1 MVAIAEH
8 LLIGLDRKVRE
19 LLLSVAIVIIEVMFV
34 VSLMVM
40 MMVVVV
46 VVEAEVEVEVDK
58 EDDLPREL
66 VHCIQNRA
74 GGRRSKT
81 TTEQRFR
88 FACSSKSKLMTTT
101 R

>member
-1 MVAIAEH
+1 M
-8 LLIGLDRKVRE
+8 
-19 LLLSVAIVIIEVMFV
+19 SVAIVIIEVMFV

-46 VVEAEVEVEVDK
+46 VVEAEAEAEVEVEVDK